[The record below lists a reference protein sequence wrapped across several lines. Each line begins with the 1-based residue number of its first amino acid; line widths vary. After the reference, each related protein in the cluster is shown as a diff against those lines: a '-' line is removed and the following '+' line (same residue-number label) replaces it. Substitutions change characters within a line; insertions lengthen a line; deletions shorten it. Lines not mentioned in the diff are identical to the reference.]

1 MGFSN
6 RLVALFSALVTAVAL
21 LVGASALSLIPKF
34 MVGGL
39 IFFAG
44 LSFLVEWLYD
54 ARHQLPRID
63 YILVWAILIVIGW
76 LGFLQGVG
84 VGIVIATAL
93 FVVNY
98 SRIGIVKDTLT
109 GSSYRSNMERP
120 FEQLQLIKRLGEC
133 ILILRLQGF
142 IFFGTSQSL
151 VNRLNER
158 LKDTSQGKLRFL
170 ILDFQHV
177 TALDASA
184 LFSFVRL
191 KQLASANQFRLV
203 FTDIN
208 KDLRMRLA
216 PSGLDEDEV
225 TIRIQ
230 PTMDYGMEWC
240 ESKLLAEEGG
250 STIIRGGTLHGQL
263 KRLLPSEG
271 HVEKFMSYLER
282 QEKEEDGILINQ
294 GDPPDCMYFVDSGAV
309 TTRLEISENR
319 FIRLKSQGGGTMIGE
334 MGLFLKQSRTATVA
348 VTEPSVLYRLSLESY
363 DRMMHDDSELAFHL
377 HQWIV
382 RTLSVRIAEKNSILE
397 VLLD

>member
-1 MGFSN
+1 
-6 RLVALFSALVTAVAL
+6 
-21 LVGASALSLIPKF
+21 
-34 MVGGL
+34 
-39 IFFAG
+39 
-44 LSFLVEWLYD
+44 
-54 ARHQLPRID
+54 
-63 YILVWAILIVIGW
+63 VIGW

-120 FEQLQLIKRLGEC
+120 FEQLQLIKSLGEC

-158 LKDTSQGKLRFL
+158 LKDTSQGRLRFL

-177 TALDASA
+177 TSLDASA

-191 KQLASANQFRLV
+191 KQLASANRFHLV

-208 KDLRMRLA
+208 KDLRTRLA
-216 PSGLDEDEV
+216 LSGLGEDDAS
-225 TIRIQ
+225 IRIQ
-230 PTMDYGMEWC
+230 TTMDYGMEWC

-250 STIIRGGTLHGQL
+250 STIIRAGTLHGQL

-282 QEKEEDGILINQ
+282 QEKEKDGILINQ
-294 GDPPDCMYFVDSGAV
+294 GDPPDCMYFVDSGEV

-334 MGLFLKQSRTATVA
+334 MGLFLKQSRTATVV

-363 DRMMHDDSELAFHL
+363 NRMMHDDSELAFHL

-382 RTLSVRIAEKNSILE
+382 RTLSVRIAENNSTLK